1 MLMGLM
7 LVACESDPNV
17 KDPAPEHTHTFSTV
31 WAADEEY
38 HWHAATCGC
47 SEEVRDKEDHEFG
60 AAVVTLEP
68 TVEAPGSK
76 TSTCETC
83 GYEKI
88 ESIPQL
94 EEVVV
99 SDLVYQ
105 LVSLDGSASAD
116 KKASYNESSKTHVIT
131 INNMNNVGAIDLYL
145 DDKSLDL
152 TQLTISGDFGSDSS
166 AAFYL
171 DSAVNNSLLVGKAS
185 ESVVITYNQEAKTL
199 KIEAKEISATTSV
212 NLTYTVSN
220 GSDSYSG
227 TAALG
232 SGGKYYFDLSLN
244 GFHRVLIYADGTQVT
259 SSNTDITGAFKDQI
273 DATWTKDLYVCD
285 DNGKD
290 LAYWME
296 IESNYTFYYT
306 PASGSQKAQLY
317 IEYHEPVIEED
328 GFVATAVQHVESAKT
343 SGNTVTVKF
352 NSGSNYGG
360 VRLYY
365 NGTEIVPS
373 SVTVSGSGYYADW
386 GSLNATSAKKGIYY
400 QPDDGSSAPGWFTIA
415 SCTATFVY
423 DATSNTLT
431 ITVA

>member
-60 AAVVTLEP
+60 DAVVTLEP

-76 TSTCETC
+76 TSTCQTC

-131 INNMNNVGAIDLYL
+131 ISNMNNVGAIDLYL

-171 DSAVNNSLLVGKAS
+171 DSSVNNSLLVGKAS
-185 ESVVITYNQEAKTL
+185 ESVVLTYNQQAKTL
-199 KIEAKEISATTSV
+199 KIEAKAITASSTV
-212 NLTYTVSN
+212 NLTYTVSD
-220 GSDSYSG
+220 GSNQTSG

-232 SGGKYYFDLSLN
+232 SGGKYYFDVTLN
-244 GFHRVLIYADGTQVT
+244 GFRRILIYADGTQIT
-259 SSNTDITGAFKDQI
+259 TSNTDITGAFKDQTA
-273 DATWTKDLYVCD
+273 ATWTKDLYICD
-285 DNGKD
+285 DNGVD
-290 LAYWME
+290 IAYYLE
-296 IESNYTFYYT
+296 TESNYTFYYT

-317 IEYHEPVIEED
+317 IEYHEPVVEED
-328 GFVATAVQHVESAKT
+328 GFVATAVQHVDSISG
-343 SGNTVTVKF
+343 SGNTLTVTF
-352 NSGSNYGG
+352 TSGSAYGG

-373 SVTVSGSGYYADW
+373 SVTVTGSGYYSDW
-386 GSLNATSAKKGIYY
+386 GSLNNSSAKKGIYY
-400 QPDDGSSAPGWFTIA
+400 QADDGTSVPGWFTIS

-423 DATSNTLT
+423 DAASNSLT